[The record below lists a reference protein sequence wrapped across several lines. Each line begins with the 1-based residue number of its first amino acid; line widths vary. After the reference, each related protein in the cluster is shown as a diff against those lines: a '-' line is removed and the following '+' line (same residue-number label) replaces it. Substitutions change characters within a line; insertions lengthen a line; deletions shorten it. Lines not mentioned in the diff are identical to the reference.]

1 MVSFLYISF
10 FKIIFKFMFKL
21 ISLIC
26 DFLFAY
32 LTFLDKTCFLM
43 VGDASSFFFT
53 NNLQQKKNKGKSGR
67 P

>member
-1 MVSFLYISF
+1 
-10 FKIIFKFMFKL
+10 MFKL

-32 LTFLDKTCFLM
+32 LTFLDKNCFLM

-53 NNLQQKKNKGKSGR
+53 NNLQQKKIRASQEGPNEMGLAG
-67 P
+67 

>member
-1 MVSFLYISF
+1 
-10 FKIIFKFMFKL
+10 MFKL

-32 LTFLDKTCFLM
+32 LTFLDKNCFLM
-43 VGDASSFFFT
+43 VGDGVIFFFHEQFAT
-53 NNLQQKKNKGKSGR
+53 KKNKGKSGR

>member
-1 MVSFLYISF
+1 
-10 FKIIFKFMFKL
+10 MFKL

-32 LTFLDKTCFLM
+32 LTFLDKNCFLM